1 MTPLARRL
9 VAEFLGTGMLV
20 TAVVGSGVAAQRLS
34 PDDTGLQLLEN
45 AAATA
50 LALGVLIVVF
60 TPVSGAHLNPAIT
73 LADWWLH
80 RQDRSGP
87 PFREALG
94 YIGAQHVG
102 AISGAVLANAMYA
115 LAPATWSTTSRTGGH
130 VWLGEVVATAG
141 LVLLVFALQ
150 RTART
155 SLAPASVAAYI
166 GAAYWF
172 TSSTSF
178 ANPAVTLARA
188 FTDTLSGIAPASV
201 PGFLTAQLV
210 GASIGLAVLAAIYP
224 IHVEAGAPWAA
235 SGSHPPSDPAL
246 PTASPR
252 APRIATAGL
261 GRGTQSEPAT
271 AEPGTDRA

>member
-9 VAEFLGTGMLV
+9 TAEFVGTGMLV
-20 TAVVGSGVAAQRLS
+20 TAVVGSGIAAQRLS

-45 AAATA
+45 AAASA
-50 LALGVLIVVF
+50 LALAVLIVIF
-60 TPVSGAHLNPAIT
+60 APVSGAHFNPAVT
-73 LADWWLH
+73 LAGWWLH
-80 RQDRSGP
+80 RHDRSAP

-115 LAPATWSTTSRTGGH
+115 LAPATWSTTPRTGAH
-130 VWLGEVVATAG
+130 LWLGEVVATAG

-150 RTART
+150 RTGRAN
-155 SLAPASVAAYI
+155 LAPASVAAYI

-188 FTDTLSGIAPASV
+188 FTDTFAGISPASV
-201 PGFLTAQLV
+201 PGFLTAQLIGALV
-210 GASIGLAVLAAIYP
+210 GLIALVALFPTHRPESWKGSRDQPSTGRPGPDV
-224 IHVEAGAPWAA
+224 AP
-235 SGSHPPSDPAL
+235 G
-246 PTASPR
+246 
-252 APRIATAGL
+252 AGL
-261 GRGTQSEPAT
+261 PVSGVG
-271 AEPGTDRA
+271 